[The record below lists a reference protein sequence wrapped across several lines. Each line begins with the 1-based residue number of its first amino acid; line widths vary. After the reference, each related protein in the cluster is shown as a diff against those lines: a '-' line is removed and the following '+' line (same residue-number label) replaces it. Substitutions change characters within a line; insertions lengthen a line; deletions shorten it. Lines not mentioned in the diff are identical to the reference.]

1 MPWQS
6 KYDSG
11 VSAPKAPANYNPVGL
26 YRKSFDVTED
36 MLSANG
42 RVYISFQGVESSYYV
57 YVNGKEVGYSE
68 DSYSP
73 HSFDITDYLTED
85 GKDNLLADA
94 TLRKLENISSG
105 NDKVAAFIPSFLS
118 MLESSN
124 SFVRTRGLRLLVLN
138 SNKDYGNLIEGHL
151 SDLLNMLNDKSPIA
165 VRQLLKSLPI
175 LAERRP
181 DLKNQIIEALAKASF
196 SQYRDSMAPL
206 LEKDREIALDIL
218 GK

>member
-1 MPWQS
+1 MAIAKTAIRQ
-6 KYDSG
+6 YHIRQERHQMETIENL
-11 VSAPKAPANYNPVGL
+11 V
-26 YRKSFDVTED
+26 
-36 MLSANG
+36 
-42 RVYISFQGVESSYYV
+42 IS
-57 YVNGKEVGYSE
+57 
-68 DSYSP
+68 
-73 HSFDITDYLTED
+73 LT
-85 GKDNLLADA
+85 GKDNMLADA
-94 TLRKLENISSG
+94 NLRKLENISSG

>member
-1 MPWQS
+1 METIENL
-6 KYDSG
+6 
-11 VSAPKAPANYNPVGL
+11 V
-26 YRKSFDVTED
+26 
-36 MLSANG
+36 
-42 RVYISFQGVESSYYV
+42 IS
-57 YVNGKEVGYSE
+57 
-68 DSYSP
+68 
-73 HSFDITDYLTED
+73 LT
-85 GKDNLLADA
+85 GKDNMLADA
-94 TLRKLENISSG
+94 NLRKLENISSG

-181 DLKNQIIEALAKASF
+181 DLKNQIIKLWRRHHFPNIASPWLH
-196 SQYRDSMAPL
+196 SWKKTGKSHLTSWENKKQRPITHL
-206 LEKDREIALDIL
+206 IGGEIETSIL
-218 GK
+218 SETFR